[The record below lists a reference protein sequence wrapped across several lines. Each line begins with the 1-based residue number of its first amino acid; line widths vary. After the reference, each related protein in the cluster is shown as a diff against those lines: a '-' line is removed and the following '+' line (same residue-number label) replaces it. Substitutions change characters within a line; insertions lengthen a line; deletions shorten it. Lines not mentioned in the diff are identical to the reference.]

1 MGSSAD
7 LETLRTRID
16 DLDKKILDLIN
27 DRGRFAI
34 EISKLKRINSYD
46 VYDPARE
53 REIERNINKRNQG
66 PLSTDSIISIFRDII
81 SACRSLQNPVKVS
94 FLGPE
99 GSYSHQAAF
108 HEFGS
113 SAVLIPLDSFDE
125 VFEEVERD
133 RSMFGIVP
141 VENSMEGSIG
151 GVLDVLSKSDL
162 RIASEYF
169 ERISHCLLSKSGD
182 IKEVKTVASHPQALG
197 QCKVWIGKHLKG
209 AEIRETSS
217 TAKSAMLACRNGK
230 VAAVAGEFASSIY
243 KLRVVERHIED
254 SAQNTTRFWVIGKTS
269 PPPTGE
275 DKTSIVFSLKDEPG
289 ALQRSFFL
297 PFAESKINLTKI
309 ESRPSKE
316 RPWEYVFFVDFLGH
330 VNDKKVQRA
339 LSKVRRRC
347 INLKVLGSYPRG
359 ESEK

>member
-1 MGSSAD
+1 MGTSED
-7 LETLRTRID
+7 LEILRSRID
-16 DLDKKILDLIN
+16 EVDKRILDLLN

-34 EISKLKRINSYD
+34 EISKLKRMNSYN

-53 REIERNINKRNQG
+53 REIKRNLSRRNQG
-66 PLSTDSIISIFRDII
+66 PLSHESIISIFRDII
-81 SACRSLQNPVKVS
+81 SACRSLQNTIKVS

-113 SAVLIPLDSFDE
+113 SAELIPQGSFEE
-125 VFEEVERD
+125 VVEEVERD
-133 RSMFGIVP
+133 RCTFGIVP
-141 VENSMEGSIG
+141 IENSIEGSIG

-162 RIASEYF
+162 KIISEYY
-169 ERISHCLLSKSGD
+169 ERISHCLLSKSGEMNE
-182 IKEVKTVASHPQALG
+182 IEIIASHPQALG
-197 QCKVWIGKHLKG
+197 QCKGWIGNHLKR

-217 TAKSAMLACRNGK
+217 TAKAAMLASRNRRF
-230 VAAVAGEFASSIY
+230 AAVVGELASTIY
-243 KLRVVERHIED
+243 KLRVVATKIED
-254 SAQNTTRFWVIGKTS
+254 SAQNTTRFWVIGKTNS
-269 PPPTGE
+269 PLTGD

-297 PFAESKINLTKI
+297 PFSEAKINLTKI

-316 RPWEYVFFVDFLGH
+316 RPWEYIFFIDFLGH
-330 VNDKKVQRA
+330 IIDKKVQRV

-359 ESEK
+359 ESDK